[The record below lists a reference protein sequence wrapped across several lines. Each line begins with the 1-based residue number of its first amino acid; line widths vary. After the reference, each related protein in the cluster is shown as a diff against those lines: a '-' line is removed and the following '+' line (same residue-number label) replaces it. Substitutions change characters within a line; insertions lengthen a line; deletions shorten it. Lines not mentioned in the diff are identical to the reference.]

1 MSRNP
6 IWDYFTKFETDSSK
20 AKCTDCTKLL
30 SLGSDKPGKQT
41 THGLKCHLEKCHP
54 ELFADYTTKLN
65 KRSEGPPASKKRKL
79 KEQSNEPKLVQLSLP
94 VLEERSNKWPDD
106 HPAVKRIEKSI
117 MDLII
122 VDMLPYSI
130 VDGDAFKRFNFAD
143 PAGARRY
150 EPKSEKYFRTT
161 LMPATYDKV
170 ASRVRSLLSDV
181 QWVSF
186 TTDGWTNPSKSCSL
200 LSFTGHFLQ
209 GATRQKVILA
219 AMVLDEDHTGTYL
232 ASRLKDAIET
242 WNLQGKI
249 HMGLRDNAANMI
261 SAMRIAEVED
271 FGCMAHTLQLV
282 LHDALFEQS
291 AVQNIV
297 KKSRRLVTHFKHS
310 EQASRHL
317 SDCQRSCDVPVH
329 HLIQDVETRWNST
342 FLMLQRVA
350 EQRKALSLYSVEHG
364 GIVMLNKTE
373 LELVDRIVAILKPF
387 YDATLEISHDDA
399 CISVVIPIV
408 SLLLAK
414 LQAAGEDVGLLQM
427 KAALRDAVNKRF
439 SSVKSEPNLTAATL
453 LDPRF
458 KDMYFS
464 SHEKDTAKGVI
475 LTFLRRQR
483 EKAVREKPSCDDT
496 DRDVHQPTPSTS
508 AASTEGGLWDDYD
521 NYVPDN
527 SPLSNPEVDTYE
539 NELDSYLRQPRVPR
553 SANIYGY
560 WNCSQFPGLELAA
573 KKYLSA
579 PPTSVA
585 SEQLFSAA
593 GQIYSDR
600 RSNLLGENAEKLL
613 FLSYNIR
620 LFNFNY

>member
-6 IWDYFTKFETDSSK
+6 IWDYFTKSETDSSK

-79 KEQSNEPKLVQLSLP
+79 EEQSNEPKLVQLSLP

-186 TTDGWTNPSKSCSL
+186 TTDGWT
-200 LSFTGHFLQ
+200 
-209 GATRQKVILA
+209 
-219 AMVLDEDHTGTYL
+219 
-232 ASRLKDAIET
+232 
-242 WNLQGKI
+242 
-249 HMGLRDNAANMI
+249 
-261 SAMRIAEVED
+261 
-271 FGCMAHTLQLV
+271 
-282 LHDALFEQS
+282 
-291 AVQNIV
+291 
-297 KKSRRLVTHFKHS
+297 
-310 EQASRHL
+310 
-317 SDCQRSCDVPVH
+317 
-329 HLIQDVETRWNST
+329 
-342 FLMLQRVA
+342 
-350 EQRKALSLYSVEHG
+350 
-364 GIVMLNKTE
+364 
-373 LELVDRIVAILKPF
+373 
-387 YDATLEISHDDA
+387 
-399 CISVVIPIV
+399 
-408 SLLLAK
+408 K
-414 LQAAGEDVGLLQM
+414 LQAAAEDVGLLQM

-508 AASTEGGLWDDYD
+508 AASTEAGLWDDYD